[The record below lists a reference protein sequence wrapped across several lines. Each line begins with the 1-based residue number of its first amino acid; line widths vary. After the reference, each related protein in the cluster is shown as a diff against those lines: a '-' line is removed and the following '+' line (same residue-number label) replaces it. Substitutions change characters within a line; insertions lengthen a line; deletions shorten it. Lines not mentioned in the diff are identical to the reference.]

1 MKRMNFIL
9 IMLALLI
16 SACTRNQVQVRGEV
30 EGLKGKVRLLAE
42 MPGQDGLTVLAEQ
55 DVTDGQ
61 IDLRTEEFQI
71 PGRVWVDIDGKT
83 TVEAILDTKDMIW
96 IEGKIKFP
104 SEIEATGSGLME
116 EYANLKKMYKEK
128 YDDVIAPLDKKIEKI
143 ATKEKM
149 TKDDEVM
156 LGIYQLRK
164 QKYLQTR
171 ANWTKQLI
179 EANPGKEVSMFL
191 LKDELADSLAAQ
203 KRLFKK
209 LIVENKES
217 NIYKVLESRLK

>member
-9 IMLALLI
+9 IMLAFLI
-16 SACTRNQVQVRGEV
+16 SACNSNQVKVRGEV

-128 YDDVIAPLDKKIEKI
+128 YDAVIAPLDKKIEKI

-164 QKYLQTR
+164 QKYIQNR

>member
-9 IMLALLI
+9 IMLAFLI
-16 SACTRNQVQVRGEV
+16 SACNSNQVKVRGEV

-164 QKYLQTR
+164 QKYIQNR

-179 EANPGKEVSMFL
+179 EANPRKEVSMFL

>member
-9 IMLALLI
+9 IMLAFLI
-16 SACTRNQVQVRGEV
+16 SACNSNQVKVRGEV

-164 QKYLQTR
+164 QKYIQNR

-191 LKDELADSLAAQ
+191 LKDELADNLAAQ

>member
-9 IMLALLI
+9 MMLAFLI
-16 SACTRNQVQVRGEV
+16 SACNSNQVKVRGEV

-164 QKYLQTR
+164 QKYIQNR

-179 EANPGKEVSMFL
+179 EANPRKEVSMFL

>member
-1 MKRMNFIL
+1 
-9 IMLALLI
+9 MLAFLI
-16 SACTRNQVQVRGEV
+16 SACNSNQVKVRGEV

-164 QKYLQTR
+164 QKYIQNR

-179 EANPGKEVSMFL
+179 EANPRKEVSMFL